1 MLHSLQEM
9 WELHKTWSFT
19 GLLQDKITSISRFWW
34 LIIYNYMYVAYFNLW
49 TKDSRLLG
57 LVFKEEPSKVIEY
70 CQKAHLGVLV
80 FYLGLQPTIAFSL
93 PIHLPTP
100 LSTFTL
106 CSQWHIL
113 LLVLNLDPYFHGTFF
128 FLVCCFHSSQSLLEL
143 STLFDSQYI
152 YIYIFWLCT
161 YK

>member
-1 MLHSLQEM
+1 
-9 WELHKTWSFT
+9 
-19 GLLQDKITSISRFWW
+19 
-34 LIIYNYMYVAYFNLW
+34 MYVAYFNLW

-70 CQKAHLGVLV
+70 CQKAQLGVLV

-93 PIHLPTP
+93 PIHLSAP

-113 LLVLNLDPYFHGTFF
+113 LVVNLDPYFQGTCFF
-128 FLVCCFHSSQSLLEL
+128 QVCCFHSSQSLVEL
-143 STLFDSQYI
+143 PTLFDS
-152 YIYIFWLCT
+152 
-161 YK
+161 